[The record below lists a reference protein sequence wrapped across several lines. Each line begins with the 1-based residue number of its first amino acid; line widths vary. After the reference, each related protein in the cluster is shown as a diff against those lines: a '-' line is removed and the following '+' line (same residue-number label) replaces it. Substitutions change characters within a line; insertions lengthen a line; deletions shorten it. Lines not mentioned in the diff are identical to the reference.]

1 MKGPDVCDLLSNNF
15 EKVYRVNCG
24 EMLTVVNSRMF
35 LSAFYKFNIFQKKK
49 KKSYRNMSL
58 TIILAD
64 ASLGFIYCP
73 LGQALTRQD
82 TTAPKMGRLGND
94 LCFLLCSTVLL
105 VTVKLIASNE
115 KH

>member
-1 MKGPDVCDLLSNNF
+1 
-15 EKVYRVNCG
+15 
-24 EMLTVVNSRMF
+24 
-35 LSAFYKFNIFQKKK
+35 
-49 KKSYRNMSL
+49 MSL

-105 VTVKLIASNE
+105 VTVKLITSNE
-115 KH
+115 KHCVKVYLTTLLLQFCSCHCPAVTSF